1 MTNKRPGPVAMVTGG
16 ARRVGRAI
24 ALTLARSG
32 FDIVVTYKSS
42 AEEAESLAHEIE
54 SLGGECEPVRVALDD
69 PASAERAAA
78 ELASRLER
86 LDALVH
92 NASIYSPTPIDE
104 LTAHAA
110 RRHHDINAL
119 SPLLLT
125 KALAPLLARSSRP
138 GGGSVVA
145 MVDIHAMGRPRLGF
159 SAYAMSKAALHEMV
173 RSLAREL
180 APDIRVNGVAPG
192 VVAWPETGC
201 ESDRGSQA
209 QYIKRVPMGREGT
222 PEDAAEAVRWLIMD
236 ATYCTGEIIRVDGGR
251 ALA

>member
-1 MTNKRPGPVAMVTGG
+1 MPRL
-16 ARRVGRAI
+16 AI

-54 SLGGECEPVRVALDD
+54 SLGGECEPVRLALDD

-145 MVDIHAMGRPRLGF
+145 MVQRTPEEQLFEELRQLRRSISQERGIPPYLVF
-159 SAYAMSKAALHEMV
+159 SDATLHEMV